1 MHTPCGTQSYH
12 FTFQQGDI
20 TMKDKRRLMTG
31 GVFTTRLLSALI
43 IVFVVTS
50 AAAWAQYP
58 PNHNFYP
65 GRKCEINASV
75 CINGGAAVGSSGL
88 MDMIVTASSP
98 TGVVPHWQTL
108 HPISFHSAGF
118 DPQLGN
124 MSWDL
129 DDDAT
134 RAALGL
140 PIVADSKIEAHG
152 PDSDFPATCDI
163 FFYVRATCDAFPGV
177 TFRSMTPV
185 HMQSTSLMTFSPH
198 VNELYTSV
206 GPVNFEDAG
215 TPGAI
220 AFTVTC
226 LSSILN

>member
-1 MHTPCGTQSYH
+1 
-12 FTFQQGDI
+12 
-20 TMKDKRRLMTG
+20 MKGKRTLMTG
-31 GVFTTRLLSALI
+31 SVSTTRLLSALI
-43 IVFVVTS
+43 IAIIATS

-58 PNHNFYP
+58 PNHNFTP

-75 CINGGAAVGSSGL
+75 CINGGAAVGSSGM
-88 MDMIVTASSP
+88 MDMIVTATSP
-98 TGVVPHWQTL
+98 AGAIPHWQTL
-108 HPISFHSAGF
+108 HPVFFHSAGF

-134 RAALGL
+134 RAAQGL
-140 PIVADSKIEAHG
+140 PIVGDSRIQGNTPE
-152 PDSDFPATCDI
+152 SDFPATCDI
-163 FFYVRATCDAFPGV
+163 QFYVRATCAAFPGM

-185 HMQSTSLMTFSPH
+185 HMRSTNLMTFSPH
-198 VNELYTSV
+198 VNELYTAV
-206 GPVNFEDAG
+206 GPVNFEDASAPG
-215 TPGAI
+215 TI